1 MLVRTVK
8 MTSKGQITLP
18 ADALK
23 AMKARKGTEFILVQ
37 EGDEIILR
45 KAERI
50 GRAVLDETRGFAAL
64 GLSSFERVWDND
76 EDEAWN
82 KYA

>member
-18 ADALK
+18 ADALR
-23 AMKARKGTEFILVQ
+23 AMKVRKGAEFLLVQ
-37 EGDEIILR
+37 EGDEIVLR
-45 KAERI
+45 KADRV
-50 GRAVLDETRGFAAL
+50 GREVLDETRDFAAL
-64 GLSSFERVWDND
+64 GLSAFADVWDNE
-76 EDEAWN
+76 EDEVWN

>member
-8 MTSKGQITLP
+8 MTSKGQITIP

-23 AMKARKGTEFILVQ
+23 AMRARKGTEFLLVQ

-45 KAERI
+45 KAEAV
-50 GRAVLDETRGFAAL
+50 GRDVVDETRDFAAL
-64 GLSSFERVWDND
+64 GVSSFAKLWDNP
-76 EDEAWN
+76 EDEYWN